1 MLKVINT
8 DINSQNLNKW
18 VPFVYIVYISTISS
32 RRGLL
37 SKLIKLILRL
47 ILEHSKPFLVHSL
60 VTFSSA
66 WVTFLA
72 LLVVWMGKSHTWLW
86 FSFPLSNWFSAFTF
100 WLFLS
105 LFLVSNFG
113 PLLFCHLFVCLYFA
127 VFTLVDCIITG
138 QTVTDGPS
146 LLFPPD
152 FPNHI
157 LSPLLPPLIFSS
169 N

>member
-86 FSFPLSNWFSAFTF
+86 FSFPLSDWFSAFTF

-113 PLLFCHLFVCLYFA
+113 PLLFCPFVCL
-127 VFTLVDCIITG
+127 LVLCCLYIGGLHHHRSNCDRR
-138 QTVTDGPS
+138 
-146 LLFPPD
+146 
-152 FPNHI
+152 
-157 LSPLLPPLIFSS
+157 PLPLVSSRLP
-169 N
+169 